1 VNFIAVE
8 AGTVTAAPVCGL
20 RPVRALRAVVLNEP
34 KPGHATFSPFI
45 VEATTRSKKAVRVR
59 SASAFVHS
67 AAFDISSMSSAFVI
81 VVFLL
86 GIGVVLQS
94 EPLQTQK
101 ASIRFVANA
110 IIWFFRPFR
119 LQPSHV
125 ILFGSTR

>member
-1 VNFIAVE
+1 
-8 AGTVTAAPVCGL
+8 
-20 RPVRALRAVVLNEP
+20 VVLNEP

-67 AAFDISSMSSAFVI
+67 DAFDISSMSSAFVI

-86 GIGVVLQS
+86 GIGVVQQS
-94 EPLQTQK
+94 ELLQTQK

-110 IIWFFRPFR
+110 II
-119 LQPSHV
+119 
-125 ILFGSTR
+125 